1 MAELALARRPVVVS
15 ACGVRCPIS
24 SKLKS
29 GPLSAWMESF
39 DPVTQQ
45 GLTISSLYS
54 FELVLSA
61 LLLAR

>member
-1 MAELALARRPVVVS
+1 
-15 ACGVRCPIS
+15 
-24 SKLKS
+24 
-29 GPLSAWMESF
+29 MESF